1 MSPSNPPPP
10 DAPAGQSAVRPGDV
24 ARWLFWVQAR
34 KMLPVARPALVRSV
48 LPLWRLQHLA
58 AGAGRELMADE
69 YRRSFG
75 DVGETA
81 VEDAYRVA
89 FRAHYEELLLG
100 KLTVDNWRSYL
111 QFQDQAHLD
120 DALTRKKGAI
130 ILFPHAGNFMM
141 MIAAVSLAGYP
152 YTQYAARGL
161 APAEVAA
168 EHPEL
173 FGHNWFRAETR
184 RVREESED
192 RLPARFLTMETPLR
206 QLFRRLAENEIVGI
220 AFDGR
225 IGNKFMK
232 VPYLGRE
239 ALLNPGPYRMAI
251 ATGAAIVP
259 TMVECPAV
267 GPDICHFGAPI
278 VPDGHTPESLAAAYV
293 TVVEQWLRA
302 HPEQYGTWL
311 LHCRLRN
318 AVDDHPL
325 FVDYAPDDRWR
336 RYDTKAEK

>member
-1 MSPSNPPPP
+1 M
-10 DAPAGQSAVRPGDV
+10 
-24 ARWLFWVQAR
+24 
-34 KMLPVARPALVRSV
+34 
-48 LPLWRLQHLA
+48 
-58 AGAGRELMADE
+58 AGA
-69 YRRSFG
+69 S
-75 DVGETA
+75 
-81 VEDAYRVA
+81 RVA

-100 KLTVDNWRSYL
+100 KLTRDNWSAYL
-111 QFQDQAHLD
+111 DMPHRDRLD
-120 DALTRKKGAI
+120 AALARKKGAI
-130 ILFPHAGNFMM
+130 ILFPHAGNFML

-161 APAEVAA
+161 APPEVAA
-168 EHPEL
+168 QHPEL
-173 FGHNWFRAETR
+173 FGHNWFRAEAR

-192 RLPARFLTMETPLR
+192 RLPARFLTLETPLR
-206 QLFRRLAENEIVGI
+206 QLYRRLADNEIVGI

-225 IGNKFMK
+225 IGNKFFK

-251 ATGAAIVP
+251 STGAAIVP
-259 TMVECPAV
+259 TMVECPAS
-267 GPDICHFGAPI
+267 GPDICHFGEPI
-278 VPDGHTPESLAAAYV
+278 VPDGHTPESLCAAYLAQ
-293 TVVEQWLRA
+293 VEAWLRA

-336 RYDTKAEK
+336 KYEK

>member
-1 MSPSNPPPP
+1 MSKPAPPP
-10 DAPAGQSAVRPGDV
+10 APSEAQAPVRPGDV

-34 KMLPVARPALVRSV
+34 KLLPAERPEVVRS
-48 LPLWRLQHLA
+48 LYPLWRLQYAA
-58 AGAGRELMADE
+58 AGPARELMADE

-75 DVGETA
+75 VVSGDA
-81 VEDAYRVA
+81 VENAYRVA
-89 FRAHYEELLLG
+89 FRSHYEELLLG
-100 KLTVDNWRSYL
+100 KLTKENWRTYAS
-111 QFQDQAHLD
+111 FQDQHHLD
-120 DALTRKKGAI
+120 AALARGKGA
-130 ILFPHAGNFMM
+130 LLLLPHAGSFMM
-141 MIAAVSLAGYP
+141 MIAAISLAGYP

-161 APAEVAA
+161 APPEVAK

-184 RVREESED
+184 RAREEAENN
-192 RLPARFLTMETPLR
+192 LPAKYLTLETPLR
-206 QLFRRLAENEIVGI
+206 QLYRRLADNELVGI

-225 IGNKFMK
+225 IGSKFFK

-259 TMVECPAV
+259 TMNECPLE
-267 GPDICHFGAPI
+267 GPDVVHFGPPI
-278 VPDGHTPESLAAAYV
+278 DPTGHTPESLAAAFLA
-293 TVVEQWLRA
+293 VVEGWLRK

-336 RYDTKAEK
+336 RYERDKS

>member
-1 MSPSNPPPP
+1 MPPATPDTPPPP
-10 DAPAGQSAVRPGDV
+10 APGAQSAVRPGDV

-34 KMLPVARPALVRSV
+34 KLLPVARPELVRSV
-48 LPLWRLQHLA
+48 FPLWRLQYAA
-58 AGAGRELMADE
+58 AGPGRALMADE

-75 DVGETA
+75 EVGETA
-81 VEDAYRVA
+81 VQDAYRVA

-100 KLTVDNWRSYL
+100 KLTKDNWRSYL
-111 QFQDQAHLD
+111 HFQDQHHLD
-120 DALTRKKGAI
+120 DALARKKGAI

-192 RLPARFLTMETPLR
+192 QLPARFLTMETPLR
-206 QLFRRLAENEIVGI
+206 QLFRRLADNEIVGI

-225 IGNKFMK
+225 IGNKFFK

-251 ATGAAIVP
+251 STGAAIVP
-259 TMVECPAV
+259 TMIECPAE
-267 GPDICHFGAPI
+267 GPDVCHFGAPI
-278 VPDGHTPESLAAAYV
+278 APEGHTPESLCAAYLE
-293 TVVEQWLRA
+293 VVEKWLRK

-336 RYDTKAEK
+336 KYDR

>member
-1 MSPSNPPPP
+1 MPADSPPPP
-10 DAPAGQSAVRPGDV
+10 PPAAQSAVRPGDV

-34 KMLPVARPALVRSV
+34 KVLPVQHPRAVRSV
-48 LPLWRLQHLA
+48 FPLWRLQHVA
-58 AGAGRELMADE
+58 AGPARALMADE
-69 YRRSFG
+69 YRRCFG
-75 DVGETA
+75 ADVSERA
-81 VEDAYRVA
+81 VADAYRVA

-100 KLTVDNWRSYL
+100 KLTADNWSSYMTL
-111 QFQDQAHLD
+111 PHRAKLD
-120 DALTRKKGAI
+120 EARARGKGAI

-141 MIAAVSLAGYP
+141 MIASVSLAGYP

-161 APAEVAA
+161 APPDVAKD
-168 EHPEL
+168 HPEL
-173 FGHNWFRAETR
+173 FGHNWFRAEAR

-206 QLFRRLAENEIVGI
+206 QLFRRLADNEIVGI

-225 IGNKFMK
+225 IGNRFFK
-232 VPYLGRE
+232 VPYLGRQ

-251 ATGAAIVP
+251 STGAAIVP
-259 TMVECPAV
+259 TMIECPAW
-267 GPDICHFGAPI
+267 GPNICHFGDPI
-278 VPDGHTPESLAAAYV
+278 DPTGHTPESLCAAYV
-293 TVVEQWLRA
+293 AVVEAWLRQ

-318 AVDDHPL
+318 GVDDHPL

-336 RYDTKAEK
+336 KYDR

>member
-1 MSPSNPPPP
+1 MSSSDPPVPPAPSPPG
-10 DAPAGQSAVRPGDV
+10 AQSAVRPGDV

-34 KMLPVARPALVRSV
+34 KLLPVQRPDVVRSV
-48 LPLWRLQHLA
+48 FPLWRLQYLA
-58 AGAGRELMADE
+58 AGPGRDVMADE
-69 YRRSFG
+69 YRRCFG
-75 DVGETA
+75 EVGADA
-81 VEDAYRVA
+81 VENAYRVA

-100 KLTVDNWRSYL
+100 KLTKDNWSGYL
-111 QFQDQAHLD
+111 KFQDQHHLD
-120 DALTRKKGAI
+120 EGLARKKGAI

-192 RLPARFLTMETPLR
+192 QLPARFLTMETPLR
-206 QLFRRLAENEIVGI
+206 QLFRRLADNEIVGI

-225 IGNKFMK
+225 IGNKFFK
-232 VPYLGRE
+232 VPFLGRE
-239 ALLNPGPYRMAI
+239 ALINPGPYRMAI
-251 ATGAAIVP
+251 STGASVVP
-259 TMVECPAV
+259 TMVECPPE

-278 VPDGHTPESLAAAYV
+278 DPSGHTPESLAAAYLR
-293 TVVEQWLRA
+293 VVEGWLRA

-336 RYDTKAEK
+336 KYEK

>member
-1 MSPSNPPPP
+1 MPPSAPRSPER
-10 DAPAGQSAVRPGDV
+10 PAESAVRPGDV

-34 KMLPVARPALVRSV
+34 KLLPVDRPDVVRSV

-58 AGAGRELMADE
+58 AGAGRALMADE
-69 YRRSFG
+69 YRRAFG
-75 DVGETA
+75 EVGPNA
-81 VEDAYRVA
+81 VRDAYRVA

-111 QFQDQAHLD
+111 RFQDQAHLD
-120 DALTRKKGAI
+120 AALARKKGAI

-161 APAEVAA
+161 APADVAA

-173 FGHNWFRAETR
+173 FGHNRYRAETR

-206 QLFRRLAENEIVGI
+206 QLFRRLADNEIVGI

-259 TMVECPAV
+259 TMVECPAE

-278 VPDGHTPESLAAAYV
+278 APDGHTPESLATAYV

-336 RYDTKAEK
+336 KYDTLAAR